1 MRLKQKLLM
10 MVIIPI
16 VLLGV
21 GIGLIAAY
29 LAETALVESTETQL
43 KIACEGYSDDLYAF
57 KDMDIDIT
65 VFEGDTRAAS
75 SIDGVIGTKAS
86 DAVIKSTLQNKEV
99 YFSENVDVQGTAYY
113 GYYVPTENGMLFAGK
128 PQQDVKENLNG
139 LISAIMM
146 FSALGMVLMTII
158 AYFIAAPIAKSI
170 INVSKVVG
178 LVADG
183 DLTCE
188 VSERKGRDEITAM
201 NNSVRVMVGNLKG
214 VVSQTASVSQDVF
227 KSSGELRSTSS
238 STLRACEEISKAIE
252 DVAQNNTSQA
262 GVASDITTEIGIMQ
276 EKTADISEC
285 VSGIEGCS
293 ASLVENC
300 NDMRT
305 KIAATQ
311 KNSNMMSESV
321 IRIKNKIDETNKVIA
336 EMSQILA
343 GIEDIASQ
351 TKLLSLNAS
360 IEAARAGELGKGFSV
375 VADNIRTLSENTAQ
389 ELVSIKDII
398 SNITGDFKEC
408 TDSIDV
414 AVQNN
419 TESSK
424 SISEVISSFEAVDT
438 AIQDTSKQVLLIRTA
453 VEETNTQLSAVSSE
467 IITLG
472 EASESN
478 AAASE
483 EVNASVEELTAL
495 MNTVDESTI
504 ALTNDAESLKE
515 ALKIFKL

>member
-1 MRLKQKLLM
+1 MKLKQKLLM
-10 MVIIPI
+10 MVMIPI
-16 VLLGV
+16 ILLGV
-21 GIGLIAAY
+21 GIGVISSFIAGDD
-29 LAETALVESTETQL
+29 LVESTEVQL
-43 KIACEGYSDDLYAF
+43 KIACEGYVDDLYAF

-65 VFEGDTRAAS
+65 VFEGDTRVAS
-75 SIDGVIGTKAS
+75 SIEGVVGTQAS
-86 DAVIKSTLQNKEV
+86 AEVVKTTLQNKEP
-99 YFSENVDVQGTAYY
+99 YFSRNVDVQGAAYY
-113 GYYVPTENGMLFAGK
+113 GYYTPTEDGMLFAGK
-128 PQQDVKENLNG
+128 PQADVKSSLDS
-139 LISAIMM
+139 LMYAIMM
-146 FSALGMVLMTII
+146 FSIVCMIILGVI
-158 AYFIAAPIAKSI
+158 AFFIAGRIAKSI
-170 INVSKVVG
+170 IRVSETVG

-188 VSERKGRDEITAM
+188 VSERKGRDEISAM
-201 NNSVRVMVGNLKG
+201 NNSVKAMVGNLKE
-214 VVSQTASVSQDVF
+214 VVSRTASVGQDVL

-300 NDMRT
+300 NDMRV

-311 KNSNMMSESV
+311 KNSSMMSESV
-321 IRIKNKIDETNKVIA
+321 VRIKNKIDETNKVIA

-419 TESSK
+419 TESAK

-453 VEETNTQLSAVSSE
+453 VEETNTQLSAVSNE